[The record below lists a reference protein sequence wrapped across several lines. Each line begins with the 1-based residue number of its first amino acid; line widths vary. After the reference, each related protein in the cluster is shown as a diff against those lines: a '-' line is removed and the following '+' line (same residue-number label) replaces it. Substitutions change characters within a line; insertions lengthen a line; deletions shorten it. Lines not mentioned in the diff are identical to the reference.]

1 MRSAVILLSIFVS
14 ALVPSAGF
22 AKQQKISV
30 VTSLFPL
37 YEFAREVGGEAVNVE
52 LLLPPGTEPHT
63 WEPRPSDIIRIGR
76 SDLFIYMGPEMEP
89 WVSDIL
95 GAVTNDSLL
104 VIAVLEEMENIQSG
118 KERKE
123 QEDPDNVDEHN
134 DPHVWLDL
142 SYAVKIVDLI
152 TETLKAAHAQK
163 GDIFS
168 KNSNRYK
175 DLLRDLDSR
184 FFSQLSACR
193 RKKFVYGG
201 HSAFGH
207 LARRYGLIQIP
218 VYGISPDSEPS
229 PRQVAEIVKTIRR
242 NGIGVVY
249 FEELVNPRL
258 AQVIAE
264 ETRTTTLVLNPGG
277 NLTTTLWKKGVT
289 FISLMEDNLINLKK
303 GLECE

>member
-22 AKQQKISV
+22 AEQQKISV

-37 YEFAREVGGEAVNVE
+37 YEFVREIGGEAVDVK

-76 SDLFIYMGPEMEP
+76 SDIFVYMGPEMEP

-95 GAVTNDSLL
+95 GALTNDSLQ
-104 VIAVLEEMENIQSG
+104 VIAVLVELENIQSV

-123 QEDPDNVDEHN
+123 QEDPGEVDEHN

-142 SYAVKIVDLI
+142 SHAINIVDLI
-152 TETLKAAHAQK
+152 TETLKATHPQK
-163 GDIFS
+163 GDVFS

-175 DLLRDLDSR
+175 DLLRELDSR

-193 RKKFVYGG
+193 EKKFIYGG
-201 HSAFGH
+201 HSAFGY

-229 PRQVAEIVKTIRR
+229 PRQVAEIVRTIRK
-242 NGIGVVY
+242 NGIQVVY

-277 NLTTTLWKKGVT
+277 NLTATLWKKGVT
-289 FISLMEDNLINLKK
+289 FISLMEDNLMNLRK
-303 GLECE
+303 GLACE